1 MLYVCRSLFIALLCG
16 SLLFW
21 DISYK
26 GIELRKIQAA
36 EEIKDSN
43 LGATL
48 TMAATGL
55 IASRL
60 WTYPKLTPDMISAAV
75 GGAAF
80 IVGEISAYM
89 QFKEQLKEFEMDLQ
103 MSNNPDQKQIES
115 LEKLLQSYEKA
126 KDVAGQKK
134 GFQLAAAAAFG
145 VAAGIAIYQAVTD
158 ETTQTTCLTA
168 LSTATSAGL
177 AACGTECAGSCNVA
191 SVVNCTNTCIAAQC
205 TPCSAGIAA
214 ATTQITSRILVRE
227 TPNKSIMALPKVTG
241 IDASVGATIGGACAA
256 PFAKLTMGI
265 PANTACQAYI
275 TSTHA
280 TMAGGGIFSFT
291 SAPKNIP
298 SVIEKRFFYLL
309 MTKLVKEANAST
321 FSAPLSM
328 MGIASSVAVAFVLA
342 NSVTLSNMVDLAILI
357 PKRRAMLWAALMG
370 TSLMASQAT
379 QAVIDKLDGNIQ
391 KVKTVLARMY
401 QLNPGSFAN
410 KPNLI
415 AAMKTSLNPKR
426 VSGVPITN
434 TNLTENVN
442 YDYAKGL
449 PCITPEV
456 NGKCSDMNGAVQ
468 KIQGIDNL
476 PAELRKDFDNV
487 KSFGSSINGGSS
499 ISSGAIEGAQ
509 KLGAQ
514 ANAINERLKR
524 ERKKAWEIINKNS
537 KNKIDP
543 DKEID
548 NVRSEMAKAVS
559 DSLAKN
565 KLTLD
570 SASKLFG
577 GGLMA
582 MANKP
587 GDAIADAKKKSGDEA
602 KAVTVAVSGEK
613 KDDKKK
619 EEDLDLGLDKDAEE
633 DIASVEGLNPEAGG
647 DAPKSI
653 DDYDLGQNIH
663 KDPDQNL
670 FEIISKRYMN
680 SGYKRLLEKK
690 KSDAS
695 KAVK

>member
-60 WTYPKLTPDMISAAV
+60 WAYPKLTPDMITAAV

-80 IVGEISAYM
+80 VVGEISAYM

-145 VAAGIAIYQAVTD
+145 VAAGIATYQAVTD
-158 ETTQTTCLTA
+158 NSLQTACLTA
-168 LSTATSAGL
+168 LSTAAGAGM
-177 AACGTECAGSCNVA
+177 AACSASCAALTYGAAACMAA
-191 SVVNCTNTCIAAQC
+191 SC
-205 TPCSAGIAA
+205 TPCAAGIAA
-214 ATTQITSRILVRE
+214 ATTLISSRILARE
-227 TPNKSIMALPKVTG
+227 TPNKSMLAFPEVTG
-241 IDASVGATIGGACAA
+241 IDASVSSTIIGACTAPPALASMGTPADAA
-256 PFAKLTMGI
+256 CVPYLTE
-265 PANTACQAYI
+265 TQ
-275 TSTHA
+275 A
-280 TMAGGGIFSFT
+280 TMAWGPQLGFANNS
-291 SAPKNIP
+291 SPKIP
-298 SVIEKRFFYLL
+298 SVLEKRFFYVL
-309 MTKLVKEANAST
+309 MSKLIKDAKAST

-342 NSVTLSNMVDLAILI
+342 NSITLSNMLDLAILI
-357 PKRRAMLWAALMG
+357 PTRRAILWAALMG

-379 QAVIDKLDGNIQ
+379 QAVIDKLEGNIQ

-434 TNLTENVN
+434 TNVTENVK
-442 YDYAKGL
+442 YDYTKGL

-548 NVRSEMAKAVS
+548 NVRSEMAKSVS
-559 DSLAKN
+559 DSLTKN
-565 KLTLD
+565 KLTLE

-619 EEDLDLGLDKDAEE
+619 EDESDLGLDKDAED
-633 DIASVEGLNPEAGG
+633 DIAAVEGLNPEAGG